1 MLAIIVHNYLISM
14 FSRDSS
20 SKPIESN
27 SDASVIGTEMQI
39 NGNIKCNGNL
49 VLRGNVKGNIECE
62 NMSISSEG
70 NLKGNIKAFECIIGG
85 NFEGD
90 VFADSLAIESD
101 ANIKGNMYYNNLR
114 AQPGA
119 KLEVQL
125 SDDKSFA
132 KIVSLAPEVL

>member
-1 MLAIIVHNYLISM
+1 M
-14 FSRDSS
+14 FSRDSD
-20 SKPIESN
+20 KPIKTSN
-27 SDASVIGTEMQI
+27 SSSVIGTEMQI

-49 VLRGNVKGNIECE
+49 VLKGKVKGNIECE

-90 VFADSLAIESD
+90 VYADSLAIES
-101 ANIKGNMYYNNLR
+101 AASIKGNMHYNNLR

-125 SDDKSFA
+125 FRGLEKEKDKA
-132 KIVSLAPEVL
+132 KNQATSKKSKGT

>member
-1 MLAIIVHNYLISM
+1 M
-14 FSRDSS
+14 FSRDTD
-20 SKPIESN
+20 KPKKTSN
-27 SDASVIGTEMQI
+27 SSSVIGTEMQI
-39 NGNIKCNGNL
+39 SGNIKCNGNL
-49 VLRGNVKGNIECE
+49 VLKGKVKGNIECE

-101 ANIKGNMYYNNLR
+101 ANIKGNMHYNNLR

-125 SDDKSFA
+125 FRGLEKEKLKTSKTS
-132 KIVSLAPEVL
+132 KKQKET

>member
-1 MLAIIVHNYLISM
+1 M
-14 FSRDSS
+14 FSRDSD
-20 SKPIESN
+20 KPIKTSN
-27 SDASVIGTEMQI
+27 SSSVIGTEMQI

-49 VLRGNVKGNIECE
+49 ILKGKVKGNIECE

-70 NLKGNIKAFECIIGG
+70 NLKGNIRAFECIIGG

-90 VFADSLAIESD
+90 VFADSLAIESA
-101 ANIKGNMYYNNLR
+101 ANIKGNMHYNNLR

-125 SDDKSFA
+125 FRGLEKEKAKNQINSKKS
-132 KIVSLAPEVL
+132 KGK